1 MKLAVVTADGDTVI
15 RFCADDA
22 DVLAEISLLSRR
34 VIAGRAALALAP
46 APQGAR
52 LLALAEAAAA
62 AAAAPAAEAAEAA
75 EAAAEAAPEAAPQ
88 ALGEPGL
95 AEGADA
101 LPDGL
106 LDTLAHA
113 AAPGAEV
120 ARVVVS
126 LGEHMPLLKPAE
138 TPRCTNLC
146 GKMAHYANSGI
157 YKDGVRPYVRRTRS
171 LFGAFTCVYTKH
183 ANFHTGSA
191 RSSTLF
197 RGGTSTERIKHAI
210 AHIFAESVVHSVLVH
225 NCVFTGNLGV
235 PVSRS
240 NGAVQRGL
248 EAAFGCQAQPLMA
261 IDEQM
266 FAVSLLLKDFRA
278 PLVEVAPGDC
288 PVASVRINICRT
300 GVLNIFMAAPGG
312 VDARTHLDETLLP
325 VAHRLFAVIARV
337 V

>member
-1 MKLAVVTADGDTVI
+1 MKIAVVTAGGDTVI
-15 RFCADDA
+15 RFCAEDA
-22 DVLAEISLLSRR
+22 DVLAEVSLLSRR
-34 VIAGRAALALAP
+34 VVEGRAALGRAGAP
-46 APQGAR
+46 
-52 LLALAEAAAA
+52 
-62 AAAAPAAEAAEAA
+62 
-75 EAAAEAAPEAAPQ
+75 
-88 ALGEPGL
+88 LGPSP
-95 AEGADA
+95 EGA
-101 LPDGL
+101 L
-106 LDTLAHA
+106 A

-120 ARVVVS
+120 ARVVISV
-126 LGEHMPLLKPAE
+126 GERAPRIKAPEA
-138 TPRCTNLC
+138 PRCTNLC
-146 GKMAHYANSGI
+146 GKVAHYPNTDI
-157 YKDGVRPYVRRTRS
+157 YKKGVRPYVRRTKS

-210 AHIFAESVVHSVLVH
+210 AHIFADCVVHSVLVH

-240 NGAVQRGL
+240 NGAVQRSL
-248 EAAFGCQAQPLMA
+248 EAAFECDAQPLMA

-278 PLVEVAPGDC
+278 PLVEVAPGDS
-288 PVASVRINICRT
+288 PVASVRVNICRT
-300 GVLNIFMAAPGG
+300 GVLNIFIAAPGG

-325 VAHRLFAVIARV
+325 VAHRLFAAIARV